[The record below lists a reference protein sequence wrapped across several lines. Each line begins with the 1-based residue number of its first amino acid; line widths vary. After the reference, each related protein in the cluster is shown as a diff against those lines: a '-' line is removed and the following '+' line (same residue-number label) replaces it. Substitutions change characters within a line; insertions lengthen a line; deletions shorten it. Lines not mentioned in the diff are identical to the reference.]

1 MLTFSHRVQK
11 SVLYIWLSQP
21 INTFSVSVIVYNC
34 CSATKS
40 CQTLSNPTDWSIPG
54 FPVLHHLPELSQTH
68 VHWVGDAMQPSHPLS
83 PSSPPAFN
91 LPTSGS
97 FRVSQLFTSGG
108 QSIGLQ
114 LQHQFF
120 QSIIRGFPLRLTGL
134 ISLQSKGLSRVF
146 SSTHEPLQ
154 PHEQYE

>member
-1 MLTFSHRVQK
+1 MVFPV
-11 SVLYIWLSQP
+11 VLYGCESWTIKKVERWRIDGFELWCWRRAVFPCIVRKKTPGSKYSP
-21 INTFSVSVIVYNC
+21 TSGFS
-34 CSATKS
+34 
-40 CQTLSNPTDWSIPG
+40 PRG
-54 FPVLHHLPELSQTH
+54 HLERQAD
-68 VHWVGDAMQPSHPLS
+68 GDAMQPSHPLS

-97 FRVSQLFTSGG
+97 FPVSQLFTSGG

-146 SSTHEPLQ
+146 SSTHEPLE